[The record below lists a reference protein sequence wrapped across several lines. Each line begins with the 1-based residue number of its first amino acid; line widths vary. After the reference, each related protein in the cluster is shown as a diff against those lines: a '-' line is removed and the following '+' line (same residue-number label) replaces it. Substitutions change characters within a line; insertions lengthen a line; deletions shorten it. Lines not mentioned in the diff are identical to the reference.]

1 MTTERAGRRPA
12 LRRLLGAALL
22 GCAVAA
28 CAAQTRGGA
37 PDALSSERE
46 IRALLDTSAAGW
58 NRGDLA
64 TYMAFYVDSA
74 VAMGD
79 GPRDPQ
85 HGRASIEAG
94 MKQGFW
100 RSGRPAQ
107 QLRYRDVSVQMLGS
121 DHALVV
127 GHFVL
132 TGADRPER
140 VGSFTTVWARTS
152 AGWRIIHDHSG

>member
-1 MTTERAGRRPA
+1 MLARRH
-12 LRRLLGAALL
+12 LTVRRLLGAALL
-22 GCAVAA
+22 GCAVTA
-28 CAAQTRGGA
+28 CAAQLHGPAADDR
-37 PDALSSERE
+37 SSERE
-46 IRALLDTSAAGW
+46 IRARLDTSAAGW

-64 TYMAFYVDSA
+64 AYMDFYVDSA

-85 HGRASIEAG
+85 HGRASIEEG

-100 RSGRPAQ
+100 RAGRPAQ
-107 QLRYRDVSVQMLGS
+107 ALQYRDVTVRMLGS

-132 TGADRPER
+132 TGAGRPER
-140 VGSFTTVWARTS
+140 VGSFTTVWARTPT
-152 AGWRIIHDHSG
+152 GWRIIHDHSG